1 MRTCRSGSPQ
11 RRINEADLPD
21 RATRVGLLSA
31 AIEGSSHGY
40 AYIGMDHFALHSD
53 SLAQAK
59 QRGELHRNFQGYSTQ
74 PDRDLVALGVSA
86 IGRIGNTYSQNV
98 KTLDAYYEAIE
109 SRATERLELSP
120 DDLRREII
128 MDIMCQGDVDFAQV
142 EARHGLRFGD
152 YFGRELSQLANLA
165 ELGLVNLRA
174 GGVR

>member
-1 MRTCRSGSPQ
+1 
-11 RRINEADLPD
+11 
-21 RATRVGLLSA
+21 
-31 AIEGSSHGY
+31 
-40 AYIGMDHFALHSD
+40 MDHFALHSD

-109 SRATERLELSP
+109 SGRFATERGLELSP
-120 DDLRREII
+120 DDLVRREII

-174 GGVR
+174 AACG

>member
-1 MRTCRSGSPQ
+1 M
-11 RRINEADLPD
+11 
-21 RATRVGLLSA
+21 GLLSA
-31 AIEGSSHGY
+31 AIEGFLKHGY

-109 SRATERLELSP
+109 SGRFATERAWS
-120 DDLRREII
+120 
-128 MDIMCQGDVDFAQV
+128 
-142 EARHGLRFGD
+142 
-152 YFGRELSQLANLA
+152 
-165 ELGLVNLRA
+165 
-174 GGVR
+174 